1 MTSSV
6 SGLLWSN
13 LMKDGTEFN
22 DQSSVI
28 FDLWNKYQKS
38 KNELDH
44 VNQLCQSYI
53 EIKQSINSSTTVQE
67 LEQVCKQHK
76 SHKWVDEFMRNLS
89 NCTTNPTTTELDP
102 EKANASLTAGFDKS
116 FLNSFG
122 IQMLFYS
129 LHSLFQS
136 YRAWN
141 LINSLHM
148 PSYENQIQRTREKLD
163 ECAIICNPLI
173 DLPILNQEQI
183 RRLQRVQELL
193 RDIKDAIQ
201 FMIEDIKNKIA
212 QAKKYRSNNYLS
224 ALMNLFSTILNA
236 MLWDRIAKVAGE
248 NSRSSVTTGVSTL
261 IQAGCTVGDLIHAG
275 KANDF
280 VNCLQEILQT
290 MTDLENRQQRLSI
303 QVTNRLTN
311 IDI

>member
-6 SGLLWSN
+6 DGPIWSN
-13 LMKDGTEFN
+13 LMKDGTDFS

-28 FDLWNKYQKS
+28 FNLWNKYQKS
-38 KNELDH
+38 KNELDQ
-44 VNQLCQSYI
+44 VNQLCQSYL

-67 LEQVCKQHK
+67 LEQICKQHK
-76 SHKWVDEFMRNLS
+76 SHKWVGEFLQNLS
-89 NCTTNPTTTELDP
+89 NCTTSPTATELDP
-102 EKANASLTAGFDKS
+102 EKANAILMARFDKS

-141 LINSLHM
+141 LVNSLHM
-148 PSYENQIQRTREKLD
+148 PSYENQIRRTREKLD
-163 ECAIICNPLI
+163 ECAIICNPLM
-173 DLPILNQEQI
+173 DLPVLNQEQI
-183 RRLQRVQELL
+183 GRLHRVQELL

-212 QAKKYRSNNYLS
+212 QARKYRSSNYIS
-224 ALMNLFSTILNA
+224 ALMNFFSTMLNA
-236 MLWDRIAKVAGE
+236 ILWDRIGKATGE
-248 NSRSSVTTGVSTL
+248 NSRSSVTTGISTL
-261 IQAGCTVGDLIHAG
+261 VQAGCTLGDLIHAG

-280 VNCLQEILQT
+280 VNSLQEILHV
-290 MTDLENRQQRLSI
+290 MTDLEDRQQRLSI
-303 QVTNRLTN
+303 QVTNKLTN
-311 IDI
+311 IGI